1 MSIFEYS
8 TRGVRKRPPVSA
20 KSRLEETFELYF
32 KTGQRK
38 LSNLYIAYT
47 DESQYFA
54 AKGRELHGYVSCNA
68 RLISYTMLKGD

>member
-32 KTGQRK
+32 KMGNE
-38 LSNLYIAYT
+38 SFPIYT
-47 DESQYFA
+47 SLVMTKVSTCGKKDVECTDMYPA
-54 AKGRELHGYVSCNA
+54 VRRTDIVYHAKG
-68 RLISYTMLKGD
+68 D